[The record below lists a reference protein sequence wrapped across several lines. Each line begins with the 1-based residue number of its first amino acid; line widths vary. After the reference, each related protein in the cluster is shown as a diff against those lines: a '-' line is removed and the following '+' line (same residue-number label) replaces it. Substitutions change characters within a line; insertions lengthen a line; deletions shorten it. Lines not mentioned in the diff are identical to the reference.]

1 MYIIHVDFKYTIMT
15 VKNKIPSGKEKKQIN
30 FKVDGDFL
38 TILDRK
44 AKSQKMNRT
53 DYFKMLVYNDERK
66 SVDKRQEQLLN
77 ELE

>member
-1 MYIIHVDFKYTIMT
+1 MT